1 MAKVGLKPKPS
12 GSRDHVFNNYTV
24 LLPHLIKCPDSD
36 GEKSQRKTTEV
47 ALAYPTLLFY
57 TGQRLCPKWL

>member
-24 LLPHLIKCPDSD
+24 LLPHLRYFFHVVCFD
-36 GEKSQRKTTEV
+36 
-47 ALAYPTLLFY
+47 
-57 TGQRLCPKWL
+57 PK